1 MSLTGRVFFLSP
13 RPLLKKEKTRDRM
26 LSYLTLYLGIVPCL
40 QGLSRFSKHIGG
52 GKEFFGTHSGK
63 ETILQCHRNTRITS
77 AGHFRT
83 PHPLEFPSQG
93 Y

>member
-40 QGLSRFSKHIGG
+40 QGLSRFSKHIGRV
-52 GKEFFGTHSGK
+52 GKNFSEHTAGK
-63 ETILQCHRNTRITS
+63 KQFCNVTGIPESLVLDT
-77 AGHFRT
+77 
-83 PHPLEFPSQG
+83 LELPIP
-93 Y
+93 